1 MEQVVAKDASRES
14 TKAIAPFATI
24 IGVDTTFVAV
34 SQLLSTSLP
43 DAYVKATCKYFL
55 DYFGF
60 QNAPF
65 GTILL
70 A

>member
-1 MEQVVAKDASRES
+1 MPSMLLLAARRRWLSN
-14 TKAIAPFATI
+14 APVRTN
-24 IGVDTTFVAV
+24 

-43 DAYVKATCKYFL
+43 DGYVKVTCKYFL

-65 GTILL
+65 GTIILT
-70 A
+70 